1 MHISGALSLS
11 TSLPSLPSSSTLH
24 SANSSYLS
32 FPSSAVCLTWG
43 NRGALLAPLL
53 PVSSAM
59 CLQRASGCCRRD
71 SFILPSLRDQ
81 SLTLPGAQYRK
92 RHISYVSSSF
102 LFAYKVGCK
111 FCALTPLHC
120 GQGLLCD
127 IFAHPL
133 LLGLSIYYILILYFP
148 YHHPGIRH
156 HPSKLWFLF
165 IREWYLET
173 KVCFLLLRHHCFHT
187 PSPNR
192 EEENYTNTHLK
203 KKKRLIQMNFYFISF

>member
-1 MHISGALSLS
+1 MLSLR
-11 TSLPSLPSSSTLH
+11 PSFLYCLQYASREPAAAAGGSHLFSPLSGTEVSHYQASNIGKDMFPTYYLV
-24 SANSSYLS
+24 SYL
-32 FPSSAVCLTWG
+32 
-43 NRGALLAPLL
+43 
-53 PVSSAM
+53 
-59 CLQRASGCCRRD
+59 
-71 SFILPSLRDQ
+71 
-81 SLTLPGAQYRK
+81 
-92 RHISYVSSSF
+92 HI
-102 LFAYKVGCK
+102 KWDGK

-148 YHHPGIRH
+148 CHHPGIRH

-203 KKKRLIQMNFYFISF
+203 KKKD